1 MEEILEL
8 KQLLLQGDIKGALVI
23 AEEIAEM
30 SKKDIINNIYSFAV
44 VLLLHLIKQK
54 VENRTTRSWDTS
66 IRNSVRNINR
76 LNKRLKSNGFYLNL
90 EELEETLIEA
100 YSSALDGAALEIL
113 EGIYEA
119 RQLKT
124 MVKEDDIIASAL
136 ALITSTESTENYQ

>member
-44 VLLLHLIKQK
+44 VLLLHLLKQK

-66 IRNSVRNINR
+66 IRNSVRNIKR
-76 LNKRLKSNGFYLNL
+76 LNKRLKSNGFYLDL

-100 YSSALDGAALEIL
+100 YSSALDDAALEVF

-136 ALITSTESTENYQ
+136 ALITSTESTENHQ

>member
-44 VLLLHLIKQK
+44 ILLLHLIKQK

-66 IRNSVRNINR
+66 IRNSVRDIRR

-90 EELEETLIEA
+90 EELQETLVEA
-100 YSSALDGAALEIL
+100 YSAALDSAALEVC
-113 EGIYEA
+113 EGIYEV
-119 RQLKT
+119 RELKT
-124 MVKEDDIIASAL
+124 MVKEDEVIASAL
-136 ALITSTESTENYQ
+136 ALITSPENLQ

>member
-8 KQLLLQGDIKGALVI
+8 KQLLLQGDIKGALII

-66 IRNSVRNINR
+66 IRNSVRDIRR

-90 EELEETLIEA
+90 EELQETLVEA
-100 YSSALDGAALEIL
+100 YSSALDQSALEVC
-113 EGIYEA
+113 EGIYEV
-119 RQLKT
+119 RELKT

-136 ALITSTESTENYQ
+136 ALITSSENLQ

>member
-136 ALITSTESTENYQ
+136 ALITSTESTENHQ

>member
-66 IRNSVRNINR
+66 IRNSVRNIKR
-76 LNKRLKSNGFYLNL
+76 LNKRLKSNGFYLNS

-100 YSSALDGAALEIL
+100 YSSALDVAALEIL

-124 MVKEDDIIASAL
+124 MVKEDEIIASAL
-136 ALITSTESTENYQ
+136 ALITSTESTENPQ

>member
-66 IRNSVRNINR
+66 IRNSVRNIKR
-76 LNKRLKSNGFYLNL
+76 LNKRLKSNGFYLIL

-100 YSSALDGAALEIL
+100 YSSALDSAALETL

-124 MVKEDDIIASAL
+124 MVKEDEIIASAL
-136 ALITSTESTENYQ
+136 ALITSTESTENPQ

>member
-66 IRNSVRNINR
+66 IRNSVRNIKR
-76 LNKRLKSNGFYLNL
+76 LNKRLKSNGVYLNL

-136 ALITSTESTENYQ
+136 ALIASTESTENSQ

>member
-66 IRNSVRNINR
+66 IRNSVRNIKR

-100 YSSALDGAALEIL
+100 YFSALDGAALEIF

-136 ALITSTESTENYQ
+136 ALITSIESTENPQ

>member
-8 KQLLLQGDIKGALVI
+8 KQLLLQGDIKGALII

-66 IRNSVRNINR
+66 IRNSVRDIRR

-90 EELEETLIEA
+90 EELQETLVEA
-100 YSSALDGAALEIL
+100 YSSALDQSALEVC

-119 RQLKT
+119 RELKT
-124 MVKEDDIIASAL
+124 MIKEDEIIANAL
-136 ALITSTESTENYQ
+136 ALITSTENLQ

>member
-44 VLLLHLIKQK
+44 ILLLHLIKQK

-66 IRNSVRNINR
+66 IRNSLRNIKR
-76 LNKRLKSNGFYLNL
+76 LNKRLQSNGCYLNL

-119 RQLKT
+119 QQLKT
-124 MVKEDDIIASAL
+124 MVKEDDIIANAL
-136 ALITSTESTENYQ
+136 ALITSSEFPENTQ